1 MVSKGP
7 SEGQCDWN
15 VTRRKK
21 RVSEIKDRMIIQ
33 AFVNNSKE
41 FILYSTCRGKTVEN
55 LSWAVI

>member
-21 RVSEIKDRMIIQ
+21 RGSQIKDRMIIL

-41 FILYSTCRGKTVEN
+41 FIILLVEERQ
-55 LSWAVI
+55 